1 MHLSFQLYTARDIEP
16 LDPILELPGRHGVF
30 RVEGWSGN
38 YDPPGFGMALRSRGM
53 TMPSAHVPLGLLK
66 DRAFIRHLVEE
77 FGVARLIVPGVSAEI
92 LADRPSCLELARKL
106 ADLSADL
113 SAEGLRLGWHN
124 GDAEVVPMHTG
135 ETPIE
140 LLLAAAPELEWECD
154 LGWLASAGLDPAL
167 VLQRHG
173 TRITALHIRDVTG
186 PHGDP
191 AQKGGAYISSGVL
204 DRIVMG
210 QAPSFTRVDLMVME
224 HDHAVDV
231 PDLPIRS
238 INYLDGWMKHA
249 VAAPSHQ
256 QR

>member
-16 LDPILELPGRHGVF
+16 LDPILELLGRHGVS
-30 RVEGWSGN
+30 RIEGWSGN
-38 YDPPGFGMALRSRGM
+38 YDTPGFGTALRSRGM
-53 TMPSAHVPLGLLK
+53 TMPSAHVPLDLLK
-66 DRAFIRHLVEE
+66 DRAFRRYLVEE

-92 LADRPSCLELARKL
+92 LADRPSCLELAREL

-124 GDAEVVPMHTG
+124 GGAELVTMHTG

-154 LGWLASAGLDPAL
+154 LGWLASAGLDPAV

-173 TRITALHIRDVTG
+173 TSITALHMRDVAG
-186 PHGDP
+186 PDGDP
-191 AQKGGAYISSGVL
+191 DQKGGAYIGSGVL
-204 DRIVMG
+204 DWIAIG
-210 QAPSFTRVDLMVME
+210 QALSFTRVDLLVME
-224 HDHAVDV
+224 HDHAADV
-231 PDLPIRS
+231 PDFLIRS

-249 VAAPSHQ
+249 VVAPSHQ